1 MPRTLVFK
9 SNRSF
14 NADDRGTVVPVAIEN
29 DDGSLR
35 AVSPDE
41 YPNNN
46 RIFISKDFSKIDSAF
61 SDRELFVLTTV
72 HEGNDDDGMD
82 SPSRSKYY
90 SMGYYASALDTNTYL
105 PIISMAMPDVASG
118 RVDHGPSQDIGS
130 KPFFILSNDIVA
142 GPFVAQAEED
152 TWLITPMNSM
162 SPLALSS
169 YHIAQ
174 FELGELE
181 KAGLILRSSLGGYE
195 RLYFTSLKRA
205 KEEVEFDSKDYI
217 SDSALIRLFAKMDYG
232 RGVGSLTKT
241 EATKLASIID
251 AYRKKTKVAGDTD
264 RAKRLESV
272 LDEYMRFDGVGV
284 DVIQSYLSTKP
295 GKLFLEEYATANRES
310 LLKDTLASIE
320 QKHTAQREKYERETA
335 EVLAKLDT
343 KRQELQHF
351 ELESDR
357 RRKEIAARMD
367 ELSTQSR
374 EQEQSALRD
383 RNNKLMSEIE
393 QNEKLLV
400 ELKKEVGDYKD
411 VSSRRKEKEKMQ
423 LNVEILRDEE
433 YKLKGLIDTQL
444 NLIRN
449 PQVNDRLVEF
459 RTMQMLLNG
468 ISPETSEVVV
478 RPIELPAYTHQVTG
492 ETRKSY
498 VESLRLA
505 FSKTHGRPYSYDDT
519 ANLLLSTLQSY
530 LTILAGPPGTG
541 KTSSAYRFA
550 EALGLTAANKS
561 SVEVDNFL
569 SIPVGRGW
577 VSSRDMLGFYN
588 SLKGVYQPSRSGLY
602 QYLKAFQDAS
612 PELASDYL
620 KLVLLDEAN
629 LSSIEH
635 YWSDFLLMCDTFER
649 GHRIDLGVVSK
660 KDRYLD
666 VPPSLRF
673 IATINNDATVEGL
686 SNRLIDRA
694 SIITLGHSGENS
706 AADMQ
711 AEFASGAVP
720 YQELVAAFIPK
731 ADEEE
736 LEDIDALRLNQVL
749 EIMSTN
755 SIKGAQLHFSQ
766 RKISAIT
773 KYCYIAGQLGYEK
786 TQPLDFAISQHVLP
800 AISGHGQGLRER
812 LQLLSAKLE
821 DLDYSVSRKI
831 VNNIIEAGDDFSDSY
846 SFF

>member
-9 SNRSF
+9 SNRNF

-29 DDGSLR
+29 DDGTLR
-35 AVSPDE
+35 PVTLEE

-46 RIFISKDFSKIDSAF
+46 RIFISKDYSKIDSVF

-82 SPSRSKYY
+82 SPSRSKFY
-90 SMGYYASALDTNTYL
+90 SMGYYASSLDTNTYL
-105 PIISMAMPDVASG
+105 PIVSMAMPDVASG
-118 RVDHGPSQDIGS
+118 RVDHGPSQEIGS

-174 FELGELE
+174 FAISDLDS
-181 KAGLILRSSLGGYE
+181 AGLVLRSDFGGYE
-195 RLYFTSLKRA
+195 RLYFTSLKKA

-241 EATKLASIID
+241 EATKLAGIID
-251 AYRKKTKVAGDTD
+251 AYRKKTKVVGDSD

-284 DVIQSYLSTKP
+284 DVIQGYLATRP
-295 GKLFLEEYATANRES
+295 GKNFLEEYATANRES

-320 QKHTAQREKYERETA
+320 QKHLVQREKFERETA
-335 EVLAKLDT
+335 EVLAKLDA
-343 KRQELQHF
+343 KRQELQQF
-351 ELESDR
+351 ELESDK
-357 RRKEIAARMD
+357 RRKDLAAKME
-367 ELSTQSR
+367 ELNAQSR

-383 RNNKLMSEIE
+383 RNNKLMAEIE
-393 QNEKLLV
+393 QNEKQLG

-411 VSSRRKEKEKMQ
+411 VLSRRKEKEKME

-468 ISPETSEVVV
+468 ISPETSEVAV
-478 RPIELPAYTHQVTG
+478 RPVQLPAYAVNVTG

-498 VESLRLA
+498 VEGLRLA
-505 FSKTHGRPYSYDDT
+505 FSKTHGRPCSYDDT
-519 ANLLLSTLQSY
+519 ANLLLCTLQGY
-530 LTILAGPPGTG
+530 VTILAGPPGTG

-550 EALGLTAANKS
+550 DILGLIAHQKGST
-561 SVEVDNFL
+561 EVDNFL

-588 SLKGVYQPSRSGLY
+588 SLKGMYQPSRSGLY
-602 QYLKAFQDAS
+602 QFLKAFSDDVSDAT
-612 PELASDYL
+612 ADYL

-635 YWSDFLLMCDTFER
+635 YWSDFLLMCDTFDR
-649 GHRIDLGVVSK
+649 GHKIDLGIVSK

-666 VPPSLRF
+666 IPPSLRF

-694 SIITLGHSGENS
+694 SIITLGYSSENS
-706 AADMQ
+706 AGDMQ
-711 AEFASGAVP
+711 AELSSGAVP
-720 YQELVAAFIPK
+720 YADLMAAFYPK
-731 ADEEE
+731 ADDEE
-736 LEDIDALRLNQVL
+736 LEDVDALRLNQIL
-749 EIMSTN
+749 EILSTN
-755 SIKGAQLHFSQ
+755 TIKGAQLHFSQ

-773 KYCYIAGQLGYEK
+773 RYCYIASQLGFEK
-786 TQPLDFAISQHVLP
+786 IQPLDFAISQHVLP

-812 LQLLSAKLE
+812 LQFLNTKLE

-831 VNNIIEAGDDFSDSY
+831 VTNIVEAGDDFSDSY